1 MIHRQENPGDED
13 YPWPINPSRNKF
25 SPYLH
30 VYLRRVLMDGDAD
43 ITGTGTVTSSATV
56 TASSTASLNTY
67 DSYLLGIE
75 GAGPVVDF
83 WWKMHQDFSASASMV
98 NYGQGTNGGSAT
110 GTLVATGGNVSLL
123 TFGQPSLVDTTYDD
137 ACVYGGG
144 ATWTW
149 FNARNIRVDGTQNFS
164 AGGWYN
170 LPTVADGSLLFRSNL
185 GGTQGDWRGV
195 DIHHP
200 TAANFLAIV
209 LGKNSEDAGSGA
221 PEYYRLKT
229 PNGSFALNTTHF
241 VVLNV
246 TPTSDPTTIG
256 LQMFID
262 GNEQSL
268 SWFAGTATAIGWP
281 VTDSVPDG
289 YNGIGYGALGETY
302 GGRLEGYWDELFFH
316 WGHWTQAQVTEA
328 YARGTQIP

>member
-30 VYLRRVLMDGDAD
+30 MYLRRVLMDGDAD
-43 ITGTGTVTSSATV
+43 ITSTGTVTSSATV

-83 WWKMHQDFSASASMV
+83 WWKMYQDMDANANIV
-98 NYGQGTNGGSAT
+98 NYGQGGNGGSTT
-110 GTLVATGGNVSLL
+110 GTLVAMGMLGGLAY
-123 TFGQPSLVDTTYDD
+123 GQPSLVDTTFDD
-137 ACVYGGG
+137 ACVYAGG
-144 ATWTW
+144 ANYIW
-149 FNARNIRVDGTQNFS
+149 FNVNDLRVDGTQNFS

-170 LPTVADGSLLFRSNL
+170 IPSVSTGGTLLFRSNM
-185 GGTQGDWRGV
+185 GGTQGRFRGL
-195 DIHHP
+195 DLYHP
-200 TAANFLAIV
+200 IGSDYLQVV
-209 LGKNSEDAGSGA
+209 LGTNTNVGSKY
-221 PEYYRLKT
+221 YYRYRT
-229 PNGSFALNTTHF
+229 PSGSFSINDTHF
-241 VVLNV
+241 IVLNV

-262 GNEQSL
+262 AVEQSL
-268 SWFAGTATAIGWP
+268 SFAEGTGDTIAWP
-281 VTDSVPDG
+281 VTDSVPNG
-289 YNGIGYGALGETY
+289 WNGIAFSAAGDTY
-302 GGRLEGYWDELFFH
+302 GGRMEGYYDELFFH
-316 WGHWTQAQVTEA
+316 WGHWTQTQVTEA